1 MGMGRVTKTVAKMEK
16 IIGPSKPIFIGVA
29 GVALVMLL
37 LSFSPSTSFPNMFDV
52 SKMTILR
59 EKDGAATK
67 DCTTASDQGLNLGHD
82 PADQTFYDDPTLSYE
97 IGNPGKNWD
106 EKRREW
112 LKHHPSFAT
121 GVEDRAF
128 QEQGGLLPDP
138 RIRYLLQQCVYAP
151 ENDQLVDQNS
161 RLRPTMLAHPEAEW
175 IFWVDSDAVIT
186 DMDFKLPLEK
196 YKEHNFV
203 VPGGSDMVYEKK
215 SWGGLNAGMEALS
228 DKKHSDSDDQSALVY
243 LLLTKKEKWGIK
255 DRERGDRVERR
266 HAEKVSEHYAT
277 LMRDAVANQGSD
289 GGGRK
294 RPFITH
300 FTACRHCSGLH
311 WGYTAEQCYGG
322 MEKALNFADNQV
334 LRNYGFVRLDLMNTS
349 SLHPL
354 PFGFSS
360 YNKEK

>member
-121 GVEDRAF
+121 GVEDRVF
-128 QEQGGLLPDP
+128 VLTGSQPSPCKNPIGDHLNLRLFKNKVDYC
-138 RIRYLLQQCVYAP
+138 RIHGY
-151 ENDQLVDQNS
+151 D
-161 RLRPTMLAHPEAEW
+161 
-175 IFWVDSDAVIT
+175 IFYNNALCTRKWSIVFT
-186 DMDFKLPLEK
+186 DMDFKLPLDK
-196 YKEHNFV
+196 YKDYNFV
-203 VPGGSDMVYEKK
+203 VHGWSYMVYEKK
-215 SWGGLNAGMEALS
+215 SWGGVNAGISGLVTKNTRILMTIGS
-228 DKKHSDSDDQSALVY
+228 VY
-243 LLLTKKEKWGIK
+243 LLLKGKETWGNKIYIESEYELNGYWGSFVDSFDNISDSYARIEK
-255 DRERGDRVERR
+255 GVAELQRR

-277 LMRDAVANQGSD
+277 VMREAIISLGGD
-289 GGGRK
+289 GGGAK
-294 RPFITH
+294 RPFITI
-300 FTACRHCSGLH
+300 
-311 WGYTAEQCYGG
+311 
-322 MEKALNFADNQV
+322 
-334 LRNYGFVRLDLMNTS
+334 LRRVGRVVGCTGDTLLSNATVGWKRY
-349 SLHPL
+349 
-354 PFGFSS
+354 
-360 YNKEK
+360 